1 MAIPVILK
9 GDTSAEISLA
19 LADGYDFT
27 GCYLLVEF
35 CGIRKSYSGLVAG
48 QSITLGFTAD
58 ETATFPLGTSRVAL
72 GLRNSAGLVRT
83 LPWAKIKVT
92 DCPADVYEAA
102 ITIDPATLN
111 VDDLTAGDSLGTV
124 KSRLNAVL
132 DFLRG
137 INVLAVCALPFFALA
152 DVEPLYTTPN
162 EMPGDAP
169 LMTNTAAYVD
179 AKVAAIPA
187 PDLTAYLR
195 KDLGNNAVQEI
206 EGLIAPYQLWLDGG
220 WGMLS
225 AHNGHALTQ
234 TLPSYISSNPWGFL
248 KQGEAIP
255 TTGGVYNAMVNLHF
269 NRLSVG
275 VWPSGYRPIDV
286 SGGSGA
292 AFTFGDG
299 VQAKR
304 SNTMALGT
312 AALNTNEWSFI
323 WNGDANRYYIP
334 SYPSMS
340 NPYATRYNGGFHVN
354 PSVRTGMVN
363 PLQNFWIGDTN
374 LNDWIT
380 ALAPPTDLSGVV
392 AKSGDT
398 MSGELLMQGG
408 TITLGPRAGLLG
420 GTYVTFSTDGIET
433 GASGTPYPRTF
444 TFPDESGQLAT
455 TDDIPSAYA
464 WSDITGKPSIPSTAA
479 DVGAYPAAD
488 GTSLANIVNAWEGYW
503 GGTNVVFEVTNYYN
517 ATSGE
522 LPRLRIRELRNGG
535 WTNVWDEADKFAVCE
550 AGILHA
556 VSVSNETLRTE
567 LAQEFAPLAWGTYTD
582 KGTTNVV
589 GNSVWMTAPETYFAG
604 GTEYQRVA
612 VGSGSICVLTDNG
625 ALSKTTGE
633 PGTFRF
639 QDEGGTNFFGFA
651 KSESYTIGCNTD
663 GITVAGDLVTL
674 RYDVIMGGVDV
685 PIVYWR
691 LALDSGE
698 WVQLNNADGT
708 ATQGA
713 PYTVTW
719 YTSGGSYYA
728 AINCGSNASGFFKAE
743 TSVAGDVVFET
754 NMKARLGGGIECPN
768 TATGVMGVIR
778 PTYNGST
785 VTWSW
790 SAR

>member
-1 MAIPVILK
+1 M
-9 GDTSAEISLA
+9 
-19 LADGYDFT
+19 
-27 GCYLLVEF
+27 
-35 CGIRKSYSGLVAG
+35 
-48 QSITLGFTAD
+48 
-58 ETATFPLGTSRVAL
+58 
-72 GLRNSAGLVRT
+72 
-83 LPWAKIKVT
+83 
-92 DCPADVYEAA
+92 
-102 ITIDPATLN
+102 
-111 VDDLTAGDSLGTV
+111 
-124 KSRLNAVL
+124 
-132 DFLRG
+132 
-137 INVLAVCALPFFALA
+137 
-152 DVEPLYTTPN
+152 
-162 EMPGDAP
+162 
-169 LMTNTAAYVD
+169 
-179 AKVAAIPA
+179 
-187 PDLTAYLR
+187 
-195 KDLGNNAVQEI
+195 
-206 EGLIAPYQLWLDGG
+206 
-220 WGMLS
+220 
-225 AHNGHALTQ
+225 
-234 TLPSYISSNPWGFL
+234 
-248 KQGEAIP
+248 
-255 TTGGVYNAMVNLHF
+255 
-269 NRLSVG
+269 
-275 VWPSGYRPIDV
+275 
-286 SGGSGA
+286 
-292 AFTFGDG
+292 
-299 VQAKR
+299 
-304 SNTMALGT
+304 
-312 AALNTNEWSFI
+312 
-323 WNGDANRYYIP
+323 
-334 SYPSMS
+334 
-340 NPYATRYNGGFHVN
+340 
-354 PSVRTGMVN
+354 
-363 PLQNFWIGDTN
+363 
-374 LNDWIT
+374 
-380 ALAPPTDLSGVV
+380 
-392 AKSGDT
+392 
-398 MSGELLMQGG
+398 
-408 TITLGPRAGLLG
+408 
-420 GTYVTFSTDGIET
+420 
-433 GASGTPYPRTF
+433 
-444 TFPDESGQLAT
+444 
-455 TDDIPSAYA
+455 
-464 WSDITGKPSIPSTAA
+464 PSIPSTAA

-488 GTSLANIVNAWEGYW
+488 GNSLANIVNAWEGYW

-517 ATSGE
+517 ATIGE
-522 LPRLRIRELRNGG
+522 LPRLRIRELRDGG

-550 AGILHA
+550 AGILRA

-651 KSESYTIGCNTD
+651 KSESHTIRCNTD